1 MPDPDAPKGMQY
13 RIAPDVIRVATARV
27 YGSQTFKAA
36 KQQETLLRFLVE
48 DYLAGR
54 AQHGS
59 REAVIADFFADRT
72 PEEADKKLA
81 WAMAR
86 LSEKLTLYY
95 ATEGADDPIRIAA
108 NAVLGCLDFK
118 MWEGEA
124 TSTAIPANKLPLR
137 LALPLIALIAA
148 LIVGVAA
155 LFWPG
160 EFAGGVLSSERSTS
174 LEQPVQVPDFPER
187 YLGLSVPELTDLARE
202 YLYPTLDMERQR
214 VAIAIS
220 REVIR
225 RDPENGTGYATAGYS
240 LATLSLLSSGGALS
254 RRHLKDAGWMRDQ
267 ALARSPEDA
276 WVLSAA
282 AVVAFAEQD
291 FQTSVET
298 SERAYSLGSHD
309 PHVSAA
315 YSLIAIV
322 TNRYENAREASEK
335 DRIVDLP
342 YTAIARERLYALAS
356 FHVGEYGDTIEILEA
371 AEREGRGYNVTTVMY
386 LAAAHQAMGNHE
398 RAKAMVQR
406 IRAEWPTFRPEMI
419 ATVFFRDPNETE
431 YLMQNLAAAG
441 WSFID

>member
-1 MPDPDAPKGMQY
+1 MPNPDAANGMQY
-13 RIAPDVIRVATARV
+13 RIAPDVIRVAAARV

-54 AQHGS
+54 AWSGS
-59 REAVIADFFADRT
+59 REAVIAEFFADRT

-95 ATEGADDPIRIAA
+95 ATEGADDPIRIAT
-108 NAVLGCLDFK
+108 NPVLSCLDFQ
-118 MWEGEA
+118 MWEGEV
-124 TSTAIPANKLPLR
+124 TSTVIPASGLPLK
-137 LALPLIALIAA
+137 LALPLAVLIAA
-148 LIVGVAA
+148 LIVGVAV

-160 EFAGGVLSSERSTS
+160 DFSGDVLNSKRSTS

-187 YLGLSVPELTDLARE
+187 YLDLSVPELTDLARE
-202 YLYPTLDMERQR
+202 YLYPTLDVGRQR

-225 RDPENGTGYATAGYS
+225 RDPGNGMGYATAGYS
-240 LATLSLLSSGGALS
+240 LATLSLLSSGGAIS

-291 FQTSVET
+291 FQTAIAI
-298 SERAYSLGSHD
+298 SERAYAFGSHD

-315 YSLIAIV
+315 YGLLAIL

-335 DRIVDLP
+335 DRIADLP
-342 YTAIARERLYALAS
+342 YTAIARERLYAISS
-356 FHVGEYGDTIEILEA
+356 FHVGEYGDTIDILEA
-371 AEREGRGYNVTTVMY
+371 SEREGRGYNVSTVMY
-386 LAAAHQAMGNHE
+386 LAAAHQAIGNHD
-398 RAKAMVQR
+398 RAQEMVRR